1 MTDYCNT
8 NVSGLLSVKDALHAI
23 YISVTP
29 LTGTE
34 SVPIKYALGRILA
47 GPVISPN
54 NIPGFR
60 NSSMDGFAFSS
71 SDIAEGQPFSL
82 RLAGTSWAGKP
93 FFEKVTAGNCV
104 KIFTGAVLP
113 EGTDSVV
120 MQEEVSNQG
129 EIIQFPVDT
138 RPFQNIRYPGEDIKK
153 GQQLLR
159 PNKTLT
165 AIDLGLLASAGIY
178 DVPVKRKIKIAFL
191 STGDELIAIG
201 NKLRPGQIY
210 DSNRYTL
217 TGMLDNHT
225 WDAADLGV
233 ISDDQNLLKNCLLQ
247 AAQDYDVIISTGG
260 ASVGE
265 ADFIKQILDEIG
277 KVNFWKIAM
286 KPGKP
291 LAYGKIGSCYYFGLP
306 GNPVSVIATFQKI
319 VVPSLQRLSGAEQ
332 VKPLRIQAKCSC
344 PLKKTPG
351 RQEFQRG
358 ILSQL
363 DNGEFSVSSAGQQGS
378 HILSSISRANCY
390 IVLPANCTDVTEG
403 ESVVVEPFSVFI

>member
-1 MTDYCNT
+1 MTDHCNT
-8 NVSGLLSVKDALHAI
+8 NISGLLSVKEALHAI
-23 YISVTP
+23 CISVTP

-34 SVPIKYALGRILA
+34 SVPIKFALGRILA
-47 GPVISPN
+47 KPVLSPN

-71 SDIAEGQPFSL
+71 SDIVEGHPFSL

-113 EGTDSVV
+113 EGTDSVL
-120 MQEEVSNQG
+120 MQEQVRNQAK
-129 EIIQFPVDT
+129 IIQFPADT
-138 RPFQNIRYPGEDIKK
+138 KPFQNIRYPGEDIKQ
-153 GQQLLR
+153 GNHLLKS
-159 PNKTLT
+159 NKKLS
-165 AIDLGLLASAGIY
+165 AIDLGLLASAGVY

-191 STGDELIAIG
+191 STGDELVAIG
-201 NKLRPGQIY
+201 NKLHPGQIY
-210 DSNRYTL
+210 DSNRYLL
-217 TGMLDNHT
+217 TGMLDNRT
-225 WDAADLGV
+225 WDATDLGV
-233 ISDDQNLLKNCLLQ
+233 ISDDRSLLKNCLLE

-260 ASVGE
+260 ASVGD

-291 LAYGKIGSCYYFGLP
+291 LAYGKIGSCYFFGLP

-319 VVPSLQRLSGAEQ
+319 VAPSLQRLSGAEQ
-332 VKPLRIQAKCSC
+332 VKPLRIQATCSC
-344 PLKKTPG
+344 PLKKTLG

-363 DNGEFSVSSAGQQGS
+363 ENGEFSVISAGQQGS

-390 IVLPANCTDVTEG
+390 IVLPADCTGVIEG
-403 ESVVVEPFSVFI
+403 EPVVVEPFSVFI